1 VAPRRAS
8 ALTGLV
14 LAAAVSAAAL
24 AGCGTS
30 EPSGSG
36 PVRVVTAFYP
46 LQFAVERVGGDRVDA
61 TNLTKPG
68 AEPHDLE
75 LAPQDVAKVA
85 EADLVVYLSGFQPA
99 VDEAVAQAA
108 GDRAL
113 DVSDAAALT
122 LRAPDGSGTP
132 DPHFWLDPTRLADVG
147 DTVAAE
153 LTAADPAG
161 EATYAANAAD
171 LRADLEALDA
181 DLSNGLAVCDSR
193 YLVTS
198 HTAFGYLADRYRL
211 EQVGIVG
218 ISPEGEPSPGDLA
231 RVASFV
237 EDHGVTTVFYETLV
251 SPDVAE
257 TVARETG
264 ATTAVLDPLE
274 GLAAGDSRAD
284 YLTVMHD
291 NLATL
296 RTGLGCR

>member
-1 VAPRRAS
+1 VSRRRAS
-8 ALTGLV
+8 TLTGLA
-14 LAAAVSAAAL
+14 LAAAVSATTL
-24 AGCGTS
+24 AGCGGS

-36 PVRVVTAFYP
+36 TVGVVTAFYP
-46 LQFAVERVGGDRVDA
+46 LQYAVERVGGDRVDA

-75 LAPQDVAKVA
+75 LAPQDVATVA
-85 EADLVVYLSGFQPA
+85 EADLVVYLAGFQPA

-113 DVSDAAALT
+113 DVSDAADLT
-122 LRAPDGSGTP
+122 LSAPDGSSTP
-132 DPHFWLDPTRLADVG
+132 DPHFWLDPTRLADVA
-147 DTVAAE
+147 DAVAAE
-153 LTAADPAG
+153 LTAVDPAG
-161 EATYAANAAD
+161 ASTYAANSAA
-171 LRADLEALDA
+171 LRDDLEALDA
-181 DLSNGLAVCDSR
+181 DLSKGLAVCDSR

-198 HTAFGYLADRYRL
+198 HTAFGYLADRYGL

-218 ISPEGEPSPGDLA
+218 LSPDAEPTPGDLA

-237 EDHGVTTVFYETLV
+237 QGRGVTTIFYETLV

-284 YLTVMHD
+284 YLTVMRD

>member
-1 VAPRRAS
+1 VSRRRAS
-8 ALTGLV
+8 VLAGLV
-14 LAAAVSAAAL
+14 LAAAVSATTL
-24 AGCGTS
+24 AGCGGS

-36 PVRVVTAFYP
+36 TVGVVTAFYP
-46 LQFAVERVGGDRVDA
+46 LQYAVERVGGDRVDA

-75 LAPQDVAKVA
+75 LAPQDVATVA
-85 EADLVVYLSGFQPA
+85 EADLVVYLAGFQPA

-113 DVSDAAALT
+113 DVSDAADLT
-122 LRAPDGSGTP
+122 LSAPDGSSTP
-132 DPHFWLDPTRLADVG
+132 DPHFWLDPTRLADVA
-147 DTVAAE
+147 DAVAAE
-153 LTAADPAG
+153 LTAVDPAG
-161 EATYAANAAD
+161 ASTYAANSAA
-171 LRADLEALDA
+171 LRDDLEALDA
-181 DLSNGLAVCDSR
+181 DLSKGLAVCDSR

-198 HTAFGYLADRYRL
+198 HTAFGYLADRYGL

-218 ISPEGEPSPGDLA
+218 LSPDAEPTPGDLA

-237 EDHGVTTVFYETLV
+237 QGRGVTTIFYETLV

-284 YLTVMHD
+284 YLTVMRD

>member
-1 VAPRRAS
+1 MS
-8 ALTGLV
+8 ALAGLV
-14 LAAAVSAAAL
+14 LAAAVSATTL
-24 AGCGTS
+24 AGCGGS

-36 PVRVVTAFYP
+36 TVGVVTAFYP
-46 LQFAVERVGGDRVDA
+46 LQYAVERVGGDRVDA

-75 LAPQDVAKVA
+75 LAPQDVATVA
-85 EADLVVYLSGFQPA
+85 EADLVVYLAGFQPA

-113 DVSDAAALT
+113 DVSDAADLT
-122 LRAPDGSGTP
+122 LSAPDGSSTP
-132 DPHFWLDPTRLADVG
+132 DPHFWLDPTRLADVA
-147 DTVAAE
+147 DAVAAK
-153 LTAADPAG
+153 LTAVDPAG
-161 EATYAANAAD
+161 ASTYAANSAA
-171 LRADLEALDA
+171 LRDDLEALDT
-181 DLSNGLAVCDSR
+181 DLAKGLAVCDSR

-198 HTAFGYLADRYRL
+198 HTAFGYLADRYGL

-218 ISPEGEPSPGDLA
+218 LSPDAEPTPGDLA

-237 EDHGVTTVFYETLV
+237 QGRGVTTIFYETLV

-274 GLAAGDSRAD
+274 GLATGDSRAD
-284 YLTVMHD
+284 YLTVMRD